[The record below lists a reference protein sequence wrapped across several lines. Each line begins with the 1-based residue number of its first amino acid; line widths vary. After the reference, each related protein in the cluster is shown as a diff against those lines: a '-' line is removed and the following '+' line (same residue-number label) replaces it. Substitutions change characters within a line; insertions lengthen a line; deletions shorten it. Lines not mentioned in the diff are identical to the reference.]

1 MKTHK
6 TRSLL
11 AGLPPR
17 ELLASFGLPPD
28 ALDQM
33 MDNDQMAS
41 RALVLT
47 RGAATLGLRLTSG
60 AKFDRDKL
68 NKIDDPS
75 LASVGNKLIATL
87 QEHLPSGNDT
97 VSPSELNDWIRDNIP
112 DATVTNFDAANL
124 FDKLYIEFFGA
135 KIDVLTDVIHG
146 NLRASDIITTP
157 TPSPRP
163 TPTDDPMKDPVGP
176 SLQQERNTLQE
187 GQRLSRQP
195 GDNHRSPDEM
205 APHDTNAKTEDG
217 EANTKDTDGFP
228 SPQAD
233 ALDPSHPTTSFTGLK
248 VADVTDS
255 ARPGGAAAPPLPS
268 FPSFTVNDHQRNGG
282 DMDDTSLPKLGNE
295 PTSPKPAP
303 SKPSSHPDQHV
314 TDASGQVF
322 GQHSPKGPQA
332 PKDSDRKRSRETMEF
347 FSDFFKM
354 QGHGFQGLIEATRQ
368 GDVARNIMDNKAKS
382 KFRYCDLGKLITT
395 LETSPEILSFLRAV
409 VTERASLDPALPAA
423 QLERKD
429 KTIQLHVIDSI
440 NKELAGGA
448 QCKKGIHVLWR
459 SLATGTVNVPLLPPG
474 LTEVGQ
480 LINDVHGTLLQRLI
494 DHLLSTCLPQQMP
507 DANTSMALPVKKVA
521 LSTLDANWK
530 AIFANPDNAGDW
542 ACGFDTK
549 QADPL
554 GVRSIP
560 DLHQWLRY
568 WLTAFYMAGLID
580 SEKTV
585 SILMER
591 FIAEIRDLQT
601 VDHVADPLV
610 IRSKV
615 IMPIFEQFLSLYR
628 NENSGY
634 FWNAEPWTDYS
645 AEPANRLGAPS

>member
-87 QEHLPSGNDT
+87 QEHLPSGDDT

-163 TPTDDPMKDPVGP
+163 TPTDDPMKDLVGP

-205 APHDTNAKTEDG
+205 APHDSNAKTEDG

-255 ARPGGAAAPPLPS
+255 ARPGGAA
-268 FPSFTVNDHQRNGG
+268 
-282 DMDDTSLPKLGNE
+282 
-295 PTSPKPAP
+295 
-303 SKPSSHPDQHV
+303 
-314 TDASGQVF
+314 
-322 GQHSPKGPQA
+322 
-332 PKDSDRKRSRETMEF
+332 
-347 FSDFFKM
+347 
-354 QGHGFQGLIEATRQ
+354 
-368 GDVARNIMDNKAKS
+368 
-382 KFRYCDLGKLITT
+382 
-395 LETSPEILSFLRAV
+395 
-409 VTERASLDPALPAA
+409 
-423 QLERKD
+423 
-429 KTIQLHVIDSI
+429 
-440 NKELAGGA
+440 
-448 QCKKGIHVLWR
+448 
-459 SLATGTVNVPLLPPG
+459 
-474 LTEVGQ
+474 
-480 LINDVHGTLLQRLI
+480 
-494 DHLLSTCLPQQMP
+494 CL
-507 DANTSMALPVKKVA
+507 
-521 LSTLDANWK
+521 
-530 AIFANPDNAGDW
+530 
-542 ACGFDTK
+542 
-549 QADPL
+549 
-554 GVRSIP
+554 
-560 DLHQWLRY
+560 
-568 WLTAFYMAGLID
+568 
-580 SEKTV
+580 
-585 SILMER
+585 
-591 FIAEIRDLQT
+591 
-601 VDHVADPLV
+601 
-610 IRSKV
+610 
-615 IMPIFEQFLSLYR
+615 
-628 NENSGY
+628 
-634 FWNAEPWTDYS
+634 
-645 AEPANRLGAPS
+645 

>member
-195 GDNHRSPDEM
+195 
-205 APHDTNAKTEDG
+205 
-217 EANTKDTDGFP
+217 
-228 SPQAD
+228 
-233 ALDPSHPTTSFTGLK
+233 
-248 VADVTDS
+248 
-255 ARPGGAAAPPLPS
+255 RP
-268 FPSFTVNDHQRNGG
+268 V
-282 DMDDTSLPKLGNE
+282 
-295 PTSPKPAP
+295 
-303 SKPSSHPDQHV
+303 
-314 TDASGQVF
+314 
-322 GQHSPKGPQA
+322 
-332 PKDSDRKRSRETMEF
+332 
-347 FSDFFKM
+347 
-354 QGHGFQGLIEATRQ
+354 
-368 GDVARNIMDNKAKS
+368 
-382 KFRYCDLGKLITT
+382 
-395 LETSPEILSFLRAV
+395 
-409 VTERASLDPALPAA
+409 
-423 QLERKD
+423 
-429 KTIQLHVIDSI
+429 
-440 NKELAGGA
+440 
-448 QCKKGIHVLWR
+448 
-459 SLATGTVNVPLLPPG
+459 
-474 LTEVGQ
+474 
-480 LINDVHGTLLQRLI
+480 
-494 DHLLSTCLPQQMP
+494 
-507 DANTSMALPVKKVA
+507 
-521 LSTLDANWK
+521 
-530 AIFANPDNAGDW
+530 
-542 ACGFDTK
+542 
-549 QADPL
+549 
-554 GVRSIP
+554 
-560 DLHQWLRY
+560 
-568 WLTAFYMAGLID
+568 
-580 SEKTV
+580 
-585 SILMER
+585 
-591 FIAEIRDLQT
+591 
-601 VDHVADPLV
+601 
-610 IRSKV
+610 
-615 IMPIFEQFLSLYR
+615 
-628 NENSGY
+628 
-634 FWNAEPWTDYS
+634 
-645 AEPANRLGAPS
+645 